1 MEGAVAAEVGEQVAG
16 VAVEQWVEGA
26 RVTAFSMV
34 EERGRQ
40 VVDILRL
47 ARRGGLLV
55 CHVCDQEVAT
65 IDALHR
71 HYEALH
77 GHLMPHL
84 AGLEELGPNNEG
96 EEVTLEVEPE
106 EQEGEEVEYEVEE
119 EEEKPV
125 KKFPCIVCKRKFV
138 EKIEMKEHVREEHF
152 APVVRCEQCGGR
164 VKKRD
169 LEEHIEVHHPDL

>member
-1 MEGAVAAEVGEQVAG
+1 M
-16 VAVEQWVEGA
+16 EQWVEGA
-26 RVTAFSMV
+26 KVTAYSMV

-47 ARRGGLLV
+47 ARRSGLLV
-55 CHVCDQEVAT
+55 CHVCDTEVAT
-65 IDALHR
+65 MDALHH
-71 HYEALH
+71 HYEARH
-77 GHLMPHL
+77 GHLMPCL
-84 AGLEELGPNNEG
+84 AREAVEELEANREG

-106 EQEGEEVEYEVEE
+106 EQEGEEGEYEVEE
-119 EEEKPV
+119 EVAKPL

-152 APVVRCEQCGGR
+152 ATVVRCEECGGR

-169 LEEHIEVHHPDL
+169 LEKHMEVHHVDLLR